1 MSTIVTII
9 LKQNKAKI
17 VISICGS
24 FHLKFFI
31 IYIRFATF
39 IFFVPMI
46 SSRSLLVNEPSSP
59 SEQQKKKRSKN
70 YMHALLQDTYDVQ
83 DQDDDDNSNDI
94 SFDNFYDASEQ
105 NLPPSTGGSPNLAQ
119 RLQAAPEVRIDM
131 EPNERLI
138 EAIESLKEVIMENT
152 NTHNKARRRG
162 RPTGAG
168 STPSYKQNGGPVTLK
183 DDKLKVRKDKVIVE
197 LRVVF
202 LKIGEIDTLKEQYSA
217 DTFMQAKWREPALD
231 GKPMEEMKR
240 IDLDKFWNPLLYID
254 NILSETKE
262 ATWQT
267 VTCNARGEAYILER
281 RRVRG
286 VFMENLELN
295 DFPLDVQDLTVTITS
310 ERPDTEIDII
320 PDENEMS
327 GINVQ
332 TFVDQQEWRLHEHI
346 EVSKKVMTQE
356 YSSSNRCHPALSV
369 TCRAARRPGYFYWNV
384 FLVMF
389 FISALSFVTFAVSPE
404 LPQNRLQLSFTLL
417 LTSITFKFVI
427 NQSLPKISYLTY
439 MDKYVLLSLVILCV
453 VCIWHAVVTIF
464 AHHGGAFMQELERDV
479 FIAFAIIYV
488 ICHLVFMFWLYF
500 DASRRRR
507 LMKHKDRE
515 YLKAI
520 KKKSNKKLEAEPTI
534 ALPMVQIPV

>member
-1 MSTIVTII
+1 MHRSSWSGVSG
-9 LKQNKAKI
+9 QGWRGAPFPR
-17 VISICGS
+17 S
-24 FHLKFFI
+24 FGC
-31 IYIRFATF
+31 
-39 IFFVPMI
+39 
-46 SSRSLLVNEPSSP
+46 SRSFKTV
-59 SEQQKKKRSKN
+59 
-70 YMHALLQDTYDVQ
+70 
-83 DQDDDDNSNDI
+83 
-94 SFDNFYDASEQ
+94 F
-105 NLPPSTGGSPNLAQ
+105 
-119 RLQAAPEVRIDM
+119 
-131 EPNERLI
+131 
-138 EAIESLKEVIMENT
+138 
-152 NTHNKARRRG
+152 
-162 RPTGAG
+162 
-168 STPSYKQNGGPVTLK
+168 
-183 DDKLKVRKDKVIVE
+183 VE

-217 DTFMQAKWREPALD
+217 DTFIQAKWREPALD
-231 GKPMEEMKR
+231 GKTTEELKR
-240 IDLDKFWNPLLYID
+240 IDLDRFWNPLLFIE
-254 NILSETKE
+254 NVLSETKE
-262 ATWQT
+262 ATWLT
-267 VTCNARGEAYILER
+267 ASTNSRAEAFVLER

-389 FISALSFVTFAVSPE
+389 FISALSFATFAVSPE

-439 MDKYVLLSLVILCV
+439 MDKYVLLSLVILCM
-453 VCIWHAVVTIF
+453 VCVWHAVVTVF
-464 AHHGGAFMQELERDV
+464 VHHGINFLMTLERDV
-479 FIAFAIIYV
+479 FIAFSVIYIGFHV
-488 ICHLVFMFWLYF
+488 VFIFWLYF
-500 DASRRRR
+500 DACKRRR
-507 LMKHKDRE
+507 LMKHKDKE
-515 YLKAI
+515 YLDFLA
-520 KKKSNKKLEAEPTI
+520 KKKEWLEKTKDLNPQSRRQSTQLLHAVHV
-534 ALPMVQIPV
+534 L